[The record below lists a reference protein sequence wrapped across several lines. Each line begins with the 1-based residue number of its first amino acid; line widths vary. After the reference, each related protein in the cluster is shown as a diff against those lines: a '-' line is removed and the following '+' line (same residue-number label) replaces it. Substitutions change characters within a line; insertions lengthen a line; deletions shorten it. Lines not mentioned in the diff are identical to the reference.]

1 MNPEELTKEM
11 SDDLYKFLL
20 KRSKAKGEYYKGKNV
35 HVSGLDSCVRAVVM
49 EAFDF
54 PKKELTLAQL
64 LMFEIADFIHR
75 LMLNWASQ
83 SKNFKLIGGERNLSE
98 GLPEGV
104 SGKCDI
110 ILEHKKDNLRIL
122 LDTKTAMPAAFK
134 TYSDYLVKESHKLQ
148 GASYKLALENLGEI
162 IDFVIFT
169 YFDRGGTNSPV
180 YALLPEIPEFI
191 LKDKFNLYRR
201 AILDYEKDK
210 LLPDKEP
217 PIFTKKGNKIM
228 VKKSWVCDYCAF
240 CSISC
245 EGYPELDRKK
255 EIEADMNNPELV
267 LAYQKAQ
274 EKDLSL

>member
-1 MNPEELTKEM
+1 MNPEELTKAL
-11 SDDLYKFLL
+11 SDDLYKYLK
-20 KRSKAKGEYYKGKNV
+20 KRSEAKGEYYKGKNV
-35 HVSGLDSCVRAVVM
+35 HVSGLDNCVRAVVM

-148 GASYKLALENLGEI
+148 GASYKLALENLGESV
-162 IDFVIFT
+162 DLTIFT
-169 YFDRGGTNSPV
+169 YFDRGGTNSPI
-180 YALLPEIPEFI
+180 YAMLPEIPEFI
-191 LKDKFNLYRR
+191 LKDKFNLYRQ
-201 AILDYEKDK
+201 AIIDYEKDK
-210 LLPDKEP
+210 ILPDKEP

-228 VKKSWVCDYCAF
+228 VNKSWKCDYCAY
-240 CSISC
+240 CGVSC
-245 EGYPELDRKK
+245 EGYPNLDRKK
-255 EIEADMNNPELV
+255 AVEADMNNPELV